1 MKIINFTDVITNSS
15 SEVFTFYDKST
26 ISIIKDAVN
35 GILSLVDSEHNFD
48 DYFTIELDI
57 DESVYDR
64 YPNTEYKDLVELAI
78 KYDNAH
84 SESLPCVTGYTVTA
98 KDPKNKEIA
107 RLLNKL
113 DEISYSDERYI

>member
-1 MKIINFTDVITNSS
+1 MNVISFTDVITNSS

-57 DESVYDR
+57 DESMYDE
-64 YPNTEYKDLVELAI
+64 YPNTEYKDLVEIAT
-78 KYDNAH
+78 KYDFEH
-84 SESLPCVTGYTVTA
+84 TEGLPAITGFTVTA
-98 KDPKNKEIA
+98 KDPKNTKIA

-113 DEISYSDERYI
+113 DEVTYSDERYV

>member
-35 GILSLVDSEHNFD
+35 GEHNFD

-57 DESVYDR
+57 DESIYDK
-64 YPNTEYKDLVELAI
+64 YPDTEYKDLVEIAI
-78 KYDNAH
+78 KYDFEH
-84 SESLPCVTGYTVTA
+84 TEGLPCVTGFTVTA
-98 KDPKNKEIA
+98 KDPKNTKIA

-113 DEISYSDERYI
+113 DDITYSDERYI

>member
-48 DYFTIELDI
+48 DYFTIKLDI
-57 DESVYDR
+57 DESIYDR
-64 YPNTEYKDLVELAI
+64 YPDTEYKDFNITVPNKSFDELSKVI
-78 KYDNAH
+78 
-84 SESLPCVTGYTVTA
+84 P
-98 KDPKNKEIA
+98 
-107 RLLNKL
+107 LL
-113 DEISYSDERYI
+113 ISIII